1 MANPQINYNSKVIQF
16 PLDCINIQAEERRDI
31 LPNRAVSKVE
41 ERLNVSVDVIVHV
54 MFRAFARDVAAD
66 VTMARNLGQ
75 WLQWATFGNP
85 WTFAR
90 DGNKTGN
97 TTVIPAA
104 LAGATSFAVNSA
116 AGFAVGDAVFL
127 RTATQQ
133 EPAKIAGI
141 SGSTITVTESLNFG
155 YASGARFRH
164 QEFWPAR
171 LLDTKNP
178 VREIPPLYEVD
189 FTFVED
195 WN

>member
-16 PLDCINIQAEERRDI
+16 PLDCIHIQAEERRDI
-31 LPNRAVSKVE
+31 LLNRAVSKVE
-41 ERLNVSVDVIVHV
+41 ERLNVGVDVMVHV
-54 MFRAFARDVAAD
+54 MFRAFARDIAAD
-66 VTMARNLGQ
+66 VTMARNIGQ

-97 TTVIPAA
+97 TTLSADAI
-104 LAGATSFAVNSA
+104 AGQSITVTSA

-127 RTATQQ
+127 RTSTKQ

-141 SGSTITVTESLNFG
+141 SGLSITLTEGLNFP
-155 YASGARFRH
+155 YPAGARFRH

-171 LLDTKNP
+171 LLDSKNP
-178 VREIPPLYEVD
+178 VRETPPCYEVD

>member
-1 MANPQINYNSKVIQF
+1 MANPQINYSSKVIQF
-16 PLDCINIQAEERRDI
+16 PLDCINIQSEERRDI
-31 LPNRAVSKVE
+31 LLNRAVSKVE
-41 ERLNVSVDVIVHV
+41 ERLNVGVDVMVHV
-54 MFRAFARDVAAD
+54 MFRAFARDIAAD

-90 DGNKTGN
+90 DSNKMGN
-97 TTVIPAA
+97 TTLSALA
-104 LAGATSFAVNSA
+104 LAGATNITVTSA

-127 RTATQQ
+127 RTSTQQ

-141 SGSTITVTESLNFG
+141 SGATITLTESLNFG
-155 YASGARFRH
+155 YAMAARVRH

-171 LLDTKNP
+171 LLDSKNP
-178 VREIPPLYEVD
+178 VRETPPCYEVD
-189 FTFVED
+189 FTFMED